1 MGKKGFNKND
11 LINFIYRLFYAIP
24 TAVAIFLQLHAMI
37 KDSGVLEEYADE
49 RWEGYS
55 LGAVYAAAILV
66 LLLFSFLISS
76 VITLTKWTK
85 LIFALILFAGVIA
98 MMIFRLLPERITVS
112 VVFCLILILITDSLR
127 GFLKRENDSRVIT
140 LFPFFILAFL
150 FINFMPVS
158 ENPVDWSGLVRVIER
173 ISDGGRKVLNH
184 IGLGTADYG
193 SADIGFDG
201 DNALFKSLRHRS
213 DEVLNVSSDSF
224 KKGATYLTGK
234 IYSDF
239 DGKKWTIT
247 PAEDMEDYCRLMDT
261 IETLSS
267 INETYPHNT
276 GDVCSYD
283 YISITIKDMRTE
295 YAFLPSK
302 TIIGSRGGVEVNCN
316 GDNILFPEKKKFG
329 YEYKVGS
336 FILNRDGEDVIKYHR
351 EISDEV
357 FHKIASKYRVTGG
370 YIVTYEDLLNY
381 RQKIREVYGNAPV
394 VSEAVSDLITEI
406 TNGYNDAVSGNGVNA
421 VDDTQG
427 ISDSYITYEK
437 LRAIESWLSSH
448 DYSIDIDIDPEN
460 MESAESFLDHF
471 LLEDTSG
478 YCSYYATAFV
488 LMARAIG
495 VPARYVEGYR
505 IAANDYR
512 SVMVFSDMAH
522 SWPEAYF
529 EGVGWI
535 HFEPTP
541 GFEGAANWGQPLM
554 APEYYE
560 ALQEEKKAEST
571 EDGIFL
577 GNSPREEDID
587 AEALL
592 EAARLERERLEK
604 EERLRLEAENRRKRQ
619 ILFTVLG
626 IIFGSML
633 LALFITV
640 LIRLLYEN
648 ARMKKLTGKSRTVA
662 FCMRCFLILD
672 CFGLRPVTGETL
684 TEFALRVRDY
694 FREWEEGAG
703 KGSDFSREI
712 KFIEV
717 YESIIYSRR
726 TDSDEENRDKSGRG
740 NKSGNTVVLEDYI
753 RLKKLIRKD
762 HSKAKLLYLVS
773 LIFGRKPLMNGHFI

>member
-1 MGKKGFNKND
+1 MGKKGIRKND
-11 LINFIYRLFYAIP
+11 LINFIYRMFYAIP
-24 TAVAIFLQLHAMI
+24 MAAAIFIQLRAMI
-37 KDSGVLEEYADE
+37 TESGVLEEYADE

-66 LLLFSFLISS
+66 IVLISFLISS

-85 LIFALILFAGVIA
+85 LVFAVILFVGVIA
-98 MMIFRLLPERITVS
+98 MMIFRLLPERITIS
-112 VVFCLILILITDSLR
+112 LIFCLILILITDSLR
-127 GFLKRENDSRVIT
+127 GFMKKENDSRVIT
-140 LFPFFILAFL
+140 LLPFFVLAFL
-150 FINFMPVS
+150 FVNFMPVS
-158 ENPVDWSGLVRVIER
+158 EKPVDWSGLVRMIER

-184 IGLGTADYG
+184 LGLGTADYG

-201 DNALFKSLRHRS
+201 DNSLFKNLSHRN
-213 DEVLNVSSDSF
+213 DEVLNVTSDSF
-224 KKGATYLTGK
+224 KKGSTYLIGK
-234 IYSDF
+234 VYSDF
-239 DGKKWTIT
+239 DGKKWSLT
-247 PAEDMEDYCRLMDT
+247 PGEDVEDYSRLMDT
-261 IETLSS
+261 IETLSAAY
-267 INETYPHNT
+267 ETYPYNS
-276 GDVCSYD
+276 GDVISYD
-283 YISITIKDMRTE
+283 YSGVTIKDMRTE

-302 TIIGSRGGVEVNCN
+302 MIVGSRGGVEVKCN

-329 YEYKVGS
+329 YEYQVGS
-336 FILNRDGEDVIKYHR
+336 FILNRDGEDLIKYHR
-351 EISDEV
+351 EISEET
-357 FHKIASKYRVTGG
+357 FKKTATKYRVTGG
-370 YIVTYEDLLNY
+370 YILTEEDLLNY
-381 RQKIREVYGNAPV
+381 REKIREVYGKDPN
-394 VSEAVSDLITEI
+394 VSQEVYDLINEI
-406 TNGYNDAVSGNGVNA
+406 TNGY
-421 VDDTQG
+421 DTAYENETAETDGSQG
-427 ISDSYITYEK
+427 ISDSFLIYEK

-448 DYSIDIDIDPEN
+448 DYSIDIDIDPED
-460 MESAESFLDHF
+460 MQSPESFLDHF
-471 LLEDTSG
+471 LFEDTSG

-522 SWPEAYF
+522 SWPEVYF

-535 HFEPTP
+535 RFEPTP
-541 GFEGAANWGQPLM
+541 GFEGAATWGQPLM
-554 APEYYE
+554 PPEYYE
-560 ALQEEKKAEST
+560 KLHEEKLAEST
-571 EDGIFL
+571 DDGLFL

-592 EAARLERERLEK
+592 EAARLERERLQE

-626 IIFGSML
+626 IIFGIML

-703 KGSDFSREI
+703 KGSDFSRDI

-740 NKSGNTVVLEDYI
+740 NKLGNTVVLEDYI

-762 HSKAKLLYLVS
+762 HSKAKLIYLVS